1 MSGTTATSDVEITDV
16 RDAHRFDEASL
27 ATYLEDN
34 VEGFEGPLTVRQF
47 EGGQSNPTFQLI
59 TPNRTYVM
67 RKQPPGELLPSAHQ
81 VDREYRVMNALWDTE
96 VPVPKMYCLCEDTEV
111 IGTKFY
117 VMEMVEGRL
126 FTETNLPNHSPE
138 ERRAIYLDLAR
149 VMAKLHNVDPE
160 AVGLGEF
167 GRPGN
172 YYERQ
177 IGRWTKQYIASK
189 TEDIEAM
196 DNLIEWLPN
205 NIPPQG
211 KTVIVHG
218 DYRLG
223 NVLIHP
229 TEPKIVAVLDWELS
243 TLGDALA
250 DLGYLCQ
257 EYHGESYED
266 EGLVNVDFETSG
278 IPTEE
283 EFVAEYCKHAG
294 RESIENWT
302 FYLVYN
308 MFRSAGIIQGVY
320 KRGLDGNASSEKA
333 LEYKDHCRNRSEK
346 GWALLQ
352 ASGL

>member
-1 MSGTTATSDVEITDV
+1 MSDVELTPV
-16 RDAHRFDEASL
+16 REAHKFDAQSL
-27 ATYLEDN
+27 EKYLLAH
-34 VEGFEGPLTVRQF
+34 VEGFQGPMEIRQF

-59 TPNRTYVM
+59 TPNQRYVL

-81 VDREYRVMNALWDTE
+81 VDREYRVMHALWNTD
-96 VPVPKMYCLCEDTEV
+96 VPVPKMFCLCEDPGV

-126 FTETNLPNHSPE
+126 FTETRIPSVSNE
-138 ERRAIYLDLAR
+138 DRRAIYLDLAR
-149 VMAKLHNVDPE
+149 VMALLHAVDPA
-160 AVGLGEF
+160 AVGLETF

-177 IGRWTKQYIASK
+177 IGRWSKQYLASQ
-189 TEDIEAM
+189 TEYLPDM
-196 DNLIEWLPN
+196 HKLMEWLPN
-205 NIPPQG
+205 NIPAEAG
-211 KTVIVHG
+211 SVIVHG

-243 TLGDALA
+243 TLGDGLA

-257 EYHGESYED
+257 DYHGDAYDD
-266 EGLVNVDFETSG
+266 EGLAGADFAALNL
-278 IPTEE
+278 PTEA
-283 EFVAEYCKHAG
+283 EFLAEYCKHAG
-294 RESIENWT
+294 RDGIDNWH
-302 FYLVYN
+302 FYLIYN

-333 LEYKDHCRNRSEK
+333 LEYADAARMRSARS
-346 GWALLQ
+346 WALVEESQ
-352 ASGL
+352 KN

>member
-1 MSGTTATSDVEITDV
+1 MSDVEITDV
-16 RDAHRFDEASL
+16 RQAHKFDETALASYL
-27 ATYLEDN
+27 AEQIED
-34 VEGFEGPLTVRQF
+34 FEMPLKVRQF

-81 VDREYRVMNALWDTE
+81 VDREYRVMDALWGSD
-96 VPVPKMYCLCEDTEV
+96 VPVPKMYCLCEDTSV

-117 VMEMVEGRL
+117 VMEMVDGRL
-126 FTETNLPNHSPE
+126 FTETHLPTLSYE

-149 VMAKLHNVDPE
+149 VMARLHCVDVD
-160 AVGLGEF
+160 AVGLREF

-177 IGRWTKQYIASK
+177 IGRWSKQYIASK
-189 TEDIEAM
+189 TEELEAM
-196 DNLIEWLPN
+196 DNLMDWLPQ
-205 NIPPQG
+205 NIPSG
-211 KTVIVHG
+211 VSSVIVHG

-243 TLGDALA
+243 TLGDGLA

-257 EYHGESYED
+257 EYHGKSYED

-283 EFVAEYCKHAG
+283 EFVAEYCKHAELE
-294 RESIENWT
+294 RIDNWG
-302 FYLVYN
+302 FYLIYN
-308 MFRSAGIIQGVY
+308 MFRSAAIIQGVF

-333 LEYKDHCRNRSEK
+333 LEYKDEARTRSDRAWEMVEEM
-346 GWALLQ
+346 G
-352 ASGL
+352 

>member
-27 ATYLEDN
+27 ATYLEEN

-283 EFVAEYCKHAG
+283 EFVAEYCQHAG
-294 RESIENWT
+294 RDSIENWT

-352 ASGL
+352 ASEL

>member
-1 MSGTTATSDVEITDV
+1 MSDVELTPI
-16 RDAHRFDEASL
+16 REAHKFDQTALEN
-27 ATYLEDN
+27 YLISN
-34 VEGFEGPLTVRQF
+34 VDGFAGPLEIKQF

-59 TPNRTYVM
+59 TPQRRYVM

-81 VDREYRVMNALWDTE
+81 VDREYRVMHGLWETQ
-96 VPVPKMYCLCEDTEV
+96 VPVPKMYCLCEDTAV

-126 FTETNLPNHSPE
+126 FTETRIPTLTPPE
-138 ERRAIYLDLAR
+138 RKAIYLDLAR
-149 VMAKLHNVDPE
+149 VLALLHNVTPAD
-160 AVGLGEF
+160 VGLGEF

-177 IGRWTKQYIASK
+177 INRWSKQYIASQ
-189 TEDIEAM
+189 TEDLPAM
-196 DNLIEWLPN
+196 NSLMEWLPK
-205 NIPPQG
+205 NIPSDTG
-211 KTVIVHG
+211 SVIVHG

-243 TLGDALA
+243 TLGDGLA

-257 EYHGESYED
+257 DYHGEAYED
-266 EGLVNVDFETSG
+266 EGLAGADLGALG

-283 EFVAEYCKHAG
+283 EFVAEYCRHAG
-294 RESIENWT
+294 RNSIENWP
-302 FYLVYN
+302 FYLIYN

-333 LEYKDHCRNRSEK
+333 LEYADAARMRSTR
-346 GWALLQ
+346 GWAMV
-352 ASGL
+352 SEMT

>member
-1 MSGTTATSDVEITDV
+1 MSDVELTEV
-16 RDAHRFDEASL
+16 RDAHRFDEDAL
-27 ATYLEDN
+27 IAYLQTHI
-34 VEGFEGPLTVRQF
+34 EGFAGPMRVQQF

-59 TPNRTYVM
+59 TPARNYVL

-81 VDREYRVMNALWDTE
+81 VDREYRVMDGLWGSA
-96 VPVPKMYCLCEDTEV
+96 VPVPEMYCLCEDTSI

-117 VMEMVEGRL
+117 VMEMIEGRL
-126 FTETNLPNHSPE
+126 FTETQLPSLNKE

-149 VMAKLHNVDPE
+149 IMAMLHKVDVA
-160 AVGLGEF
+160 AVGLSEF

-177 IGRWTKQYIASK
+177 IGRWSKQYEASK
-189 TEDIEAM
+189 TEQLDAM
-196 DNLIEWLPN
+196 DTLMAWLPD
-205 NIPPQG
+205 NIPEQTS
-211 KTVIVHG
+211 TVIVHG

-243 TLGDALA
+243 TLGDGLA
-250 DLGYLCQ
+250 DLGYVCQ

-266 EGLVNVDFETSG
+266 EGLAGADFAATG
-278 IPTEE
+278 IPTEQ
-283 EFVAEYCKHAG
+283 EFVAEYCRHAG
-294 RESIENWT
+294 LEHIDNWH
-302 FYLVYN
+302 FYLIYN

-333 LEYKDHCRNRSEK
+333 LEYKDAARTRSDRAVE
-346 GWALLQ
+346 LLQ
-352 ASGL
+352 EFT